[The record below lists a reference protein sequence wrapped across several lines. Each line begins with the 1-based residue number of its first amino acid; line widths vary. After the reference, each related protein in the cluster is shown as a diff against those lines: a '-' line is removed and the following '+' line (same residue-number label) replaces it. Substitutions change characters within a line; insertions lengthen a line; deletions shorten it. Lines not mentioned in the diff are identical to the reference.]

1 MAPGPSAQRSR
12 TAHPRVCGENTPSE
26 VIGRWTG
33 GSSPR
38 VRGKSIPPHWSAS
51 CHRLIPACAG
61 KTRGGRVRLL
71 RASAHPRVCGENS
84 GTARG
89 SSPGRG
95 SSPRVRG
102 KPSKHPELGDDG
114 GLIPACAGKTLKWE
128 VFGCYNWAHPRVCG
142 ENSRAAE
149 TPSGSQGSSPRVRGK
164 LMLPRVIAA
173 HPGLIPAC
181 AGKTDSTQTPSCEM
195 TAHPRVCGENF
206 LSWEPRMT
214 ERGSSPRVRGKPA
227 GRARRPGPGGL
238 IPACAGKTNT
248 STAVVIACP
257 AHPRVCGENSQGQ
270 TAEYAVTGSSP
281 RVRGKRHR
289 RLERRAGGGLI
300 PACAGKTI
308 A

>member
-102 KPSKHPELGDDG
+102 KPE
-114 GLIPACAGKTLKWE
+114 
-128 VFGCYNWAHPRVCG
+128 
-142 ENSRAAE
+142 
-149 TPSGSQGSSPRVRGK
+149 
-164 LMLPRVIAA
+164 
-173 HPGLIPAC
+173 
-181 AGKTDSTQTPSCEM
+181 
-195 TAHPRVCGENF
+195 
-206 LSWEPRMT
+206 
-214 ERGSSPRVRGKPA
+214 
-227 GRARRPGPGGL
+227 RRPGGDG
-238 IPACAGKTNT
+238 
-248 STAVVIACP
+248 
-257 AHPRVCGENSQGQ
+257 
-270 TAEYAVTGSSP
+270 
-281 RVRGKRHR
+281 
-289 RLERRAGGGLI
+289 GGGLI
-300 PACAGKTI
+300 PACAGKTSTSSRAPRRRSAHPRVCGENAPCPGPPGPRPGSSPRVRGKQPGRPGQRAGLGLI
-308 A
+308 PACAGKTD